1 MKSSPPRRLAA
12 SRATPSRSTVLTLLL
27 ALGVGGA
34 IYHGTSVRRSLD
46 GRPVVSAI
54 PAVRAVRILDSAAPP
69 IDVFAPAAP
78 LASATMADAI
88 MLAEAGRFAEAAELV
103 GKLTPELR
111 QAALVSIFALWAKKD
126 PRLAATAALSLEDD
140 ARRNLAWHAVAV
152 AWAES
157 DPAALAAHAL
167 SLSDDTAR
175 NQAFD
180 AALPRWLERDARSAM
195 EWVGALVAGSESD
208 SAVAILAR
216 HPALLERGP
225 ELALDW
231 AEAIQDSA
239 LRSRTLGVVVRA
251 WLSASPAEAARYARQ
266 SPDILPSEKEDI
278 LVGERF
284 TLHP

>member
-1 MKSSPPRRLAA
+1 M
-12 SRATPSRSTVLTLLL
+12 LTLLL

-34 IYHGTSVRRSLD
+34 IYHGTSVRRSPD
-46 GRPVVSAI
+46 GRLAASAI
-54 PAVRAVRILDSAAPP
+54 SADRAVRIPDSSAPP
-69 IDVFAPAAP
+69 LDVSAPDAP
-78 LASATMADAI
+78 LASAAMADAI
-88 MLAEAGRFAEAAELV
+88 MLAEAGRFAEAAELA

-126 PRLAATAALSLEDD
+126 PRLAATAALSLKDD

-195 EWVGALVAGSESD
+195 EWVGAHAGRPQN
-208 SAVAILAR
+208 V
-216 HPALLERGP
+216 
-225 ELALDW
+225 
-231 AEAIQDSA
+231 
-239 LRSRTLGVVVRA
+239 
-251 WLSASPAEAARYARQ
+251 
-266 SPDILPSEKEDI
+266 
-278 LVGERF
+278 
-284 TLHP
+284 